1 MGAGKKYA
9 IYLTVSVEKSGEL
22 YNNTDKVIYAI
33 KDGIKPVVCTGTV
46 KSSLFKHCEPIT
58 CQIARIVFK

>member
-1 MGAGKKYA
+1 MHFLVISPSRMGAGKKYA

-46 KSSLFKHCEPIT
+46 KSSLLNT
-58 CQIARIVFK
+58 VSQ